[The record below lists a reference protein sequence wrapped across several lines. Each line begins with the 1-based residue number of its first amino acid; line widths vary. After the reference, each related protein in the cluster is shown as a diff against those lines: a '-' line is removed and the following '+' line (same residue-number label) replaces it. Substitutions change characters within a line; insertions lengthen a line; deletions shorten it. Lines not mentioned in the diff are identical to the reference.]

1 MSDKYKTE
9 YANLELDNTRVG
21 KFEYELGIH
30 LHKKKLVLIFSE
42 EELKGFADF
51 INNFLES
58 KS

>member
-1 MSDKYKTE
+1 MSEIYKTV
-9 YANLELDNTRVG
+9 YSDLELANDRVG
-21 KFEYELGIH
+21 KFEYELGISI
-30 LHKKKLVLIFSE
+30 HKKKLVLIFSE

>member
-1 MSDKYKTE
+1 MNQIYKTE
-9 YANLELDNTRVG
+9 YSNLELAHTRVG

-30 LHKKKLVLIFSE
+30 LYKKKLVLIFSE